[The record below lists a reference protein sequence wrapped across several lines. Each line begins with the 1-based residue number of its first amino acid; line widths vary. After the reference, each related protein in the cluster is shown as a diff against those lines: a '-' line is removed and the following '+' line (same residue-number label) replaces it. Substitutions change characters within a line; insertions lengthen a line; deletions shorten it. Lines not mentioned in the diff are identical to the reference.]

1 MSWQD
6 RILKDFP
13 AGAYALAIV
22 GDRHQLFTDQKLR
35 SQLSARGY
43 QLIFYGSDSI
53 KFRYEYEQ
61 LRAKNLPIMAI
72 VPLDEANIF
81 NKFPYDI
88 LTRAS
93 FRNEYGLNDLFPN
106 LNEIVLAQ
114 FNSDE
119 WEQLYISITNY
130 PNTPLGEKATQ
141 FFLHAALSQSPLP
154 SPLPSA
160 TTSIT
165 QLQLLLKNINNGYQL
180 SPNYQIN
187 RPITNDLQP
196 IYDQLATHLT
206 QWQTQPPTYKNWLD
220 FAPLWGKAIV
230 TRYATINT
238 PEWEHQSQ
246 LDTLFS
252 EWIQQNYDKLHN
264 LSFIKSPIT
273 LDKIAHFLS
282 RQIENKSAQKIAL
295 IVFDGMGWDS
305 WLILE
310 KLLDKRNDKKYKIK
324 RSSCFAMLP
333 TLTSISRQSIFA
345 GKLPQFYADSLK
357 TTSKEPIHWRNFWL
371 EQNEQ
376 IQGQNWTK
384 DAIAYL
390 NVRGNPTDLENISA
404 SLAHPKQKALGL
416 VVSKIDDI
424 AHGMTLG
431 TQGLHQQTKQWA
443 EQGFFQSLVDFL
455 SDRGYQIYITADHG
469 MIEATGMGRINEG
482 VFVEQRGERVRI
494 YSDEALSQTACS
506 KYPHALF
513 WQSRVLPDY
522 CQPLF
527 APPRIAFVESGDRLM
542 CHGGIS
548 IEEVIIPFIEISPVA
563 TP

>member
-13 AGAYALAIV
+13 AEAYTLAIV
-22 GDRHQLFTDQKLR
+22 GDRHQLFADQKLR
-35 SQLSARGY
+35 SQLCDQGY
-43 QLIFYGSDSI
+43 ELIFYGSDSI

-61 LRAKNLPIMAI
+61 LRAKNSPIIVI

-93 FRNEYGLNDLFPN
+93 FRTEYGLNYLFPN
-106 LNEIVLAQ
+106 LNEIVLAE

-119 WEQLYISITNY
+119 WEQLYTSITNY

-141 FFLHAALSQSPLP
+141 IFLQETLSKSH
-154 SPLPSA
+154 LPSA
-160 TTSIT
+160 TTSIA
-165 QLQLLLKNINNGYQL
+165 QLHILLKDISNGYQF
-180 SPNYQIN
+180 SSNYQIN

-196 IYDQLATHLT
+196 IYDELATHLN
-206 QWQTQPPTYKNWLD
+206 QWQNHPPTHKNWLD
-220 FAPLWGKAIV
+220 FAPLWAKAIV

-246 LDTLFS
+246 LDILFS
-252 EWIQQNYDKLHN
+252 KWIQQNYDKLHN
-264 LSFIKSPIT
+264 RSFIKSPIT
-273 LDKIAHFLS
+273 LDKIPHFLS

-295 IVFDGMGWDS
+295 IVFDGMGWDT

-310 KLLDKRNDKKYKIK
+310 KSLAARNNQKHKIT
-324 RSSCFAMLP
+324 RSSTFAMLP

-345 GKLPQFYADSLK
+345 GKLPQSYADSLK
-357 TTSKEPIHWRNFWL
+357 ITSKEPSHWRNFWL
-371 EQNEQ
+371 EQNGQ
-376 IQGQNWTK
+376 NQGQNWTK

-390 NVRGNPTDLENISA
+390 NVRGNPTDITTISET
-404 SLAHPKQKALGL
+404 LAHPKQKIFGL
-416 VVSKIDDI
+416 VVTKIDDI
-424 AHGMTLG
+424 SHGMTLG
-431 TQGLHQQTKQWA
+431 TQGLHQQTKQWV
-443 EQGFFQSLVDFL
+443 EQGFFADLVDLL
-455 SDRGYQIYITADHG
+455 SDRGYHIYITADHG

-482 VFVEQRGERVRI
+482 AFVEQRGERVRI
-494 YSDEALSQTACS
+494 YSDQALSQTACS
-506 KYPHALF
+506 KYPDALF
-513 WQSRVLPDY
+513 WHSQILPAD

-527 APPRIAFVESGDRLM
+527 APHRVAFVESGDRLM

-548 IEEVIIPFIEISPVA
+548 IEEVIVPFIEISTSIAP
-563 TP
+563 